1 MVKLLIALII
11 GMIAGFLI
19 SKVLN
24 EVAVRGEL
32 IVDSKH
38 FKKPA
43 FIFNITD
50 DIRNILNADVV
61 IFKVKEG
68 DLRKNFEGMED
79 D

>member
-1 MVKLLIALII
+1 MVKLLLALII
-11 GMIAGFLI
+11 GMIAGFVI

-24 EVAVRGEL
+24 EVACRGEL
-32 IVDSKH
+32 VVDSKH

>member
-1 MVKLLIALII
+1 MVKLLLALII
-11 GMIAGFLI
+11 GMIAGFII

-24 EVAVRGEL
+24 EVACRGEL
-32 IVDSKH
+32 VVDSKH

-50 DIRNILNADVV
+50 DIRDLLNADVV

-68 DLRKNFEGMED
+68 DLRKNFKGMED